1 MKFVHIAD
9 MHFDMPFTVLSNND
23 LNLGNERRMEQRLV
37 FKEIINYIKEN
48 NVEFLF
54 IAGDLY
60 EHEYVN
66 KTTIEYINNLFK
78 EIPNTKI
85 FITPGNHDPLLQNS
99 YYNTFEWNENVYI
112 FTNEVG
118 IYEFEELDIYG
129 YGFNDF
135 YLREEKLNNINI
147 KSKEKINILITH
159 GSLEGGT
166 EEDREYNPLPK
177 RKLEDIGFDY
187 IALGHIHKKNYNQ
200 DEKNNKVIYPGSTIS
215 LGFDE
220 LGEHGMIVGQ
230 INKNK
235 LNLEFVSLDKKEF
248 KEIELDISEINYEEE
263 LIEKINNLKLEEKCY
278 YKIILIGEKNIE
290 INLNNIKKYLLN
302 KNIIKL
308 KNNTKTKYDLE
319 KLSNENNL
327 KGIFVKEL
335 LNIKNEENLEL
346 IEKAI
351 EIGLESL
358 N

>member
-23 LNLGNERRMEQRLV
+23 SGLGNERRMEQRLI

-48 NVEFLF
+48 NIDFLF

-60 EHEYVN
+60 EHEYIN
-66 KTTIEYINNLFK
+66 KTTIEYIDNLFK
-78 EIPNTKI
+78 EIPDTKI

-99 YYNTFEWNENVYI
+99 YYNTYNWSDNVHI
-112 FTNEVG
+112 FTNEIG
-118 IYEFEELDIYG
+118 IYEYEELDVYG

-147 KSKEKINILITH
+147 KNKDKINILITH
-159 GSLEGGT
+159 GSLDGGT
-166 EEDREYNPLPK
+166 EEDREYNPLSK
-177 RKLEDIGFDY
+177 KKLEILGFDY
-187 IALGHIHKKNYNQ
+187 IGLGHIHKRNYSKQ
-200 DEKNNKVIYPGSTIS
+200 EKEKIIYPGSTMA

-220 LGEHGMIVGQ
+220 LGEHGMIVGN
-230 INKNK
+230 IKK
-235 LNLEFVSLDKKEF
+235 DELNLEFIPLDKKEF
-248 KEIELDISEINYEEE
+248 KELEVDISEINFEEE
-263 LIEKINNLKLEEKCY
+263 LIEKINNLKLQENCY

-290 INLNNIKKYLLN
+290 INLNNIKKYLIN

-308 KNNTKTKYDLE
+308 KINTKLKYDLE
-319 KLSNENNL
+319 KLSNEKNL

-335 LNIKNEENLEL
+335 LNIKNEENSNL

>member
-9 MHFDMPFTVLSNND
+9 MHFDVPFTVLSNND
-23 LNLGNERRMEQRLV
+23 LNLGNERRMEQRLI

-48 NVEFLF
+48 NVDFLF

-60 EHEYVN
+60 EHEYIN
-66 KTTIEYINNLFK
+66 KTTIDYINNLFK

-99 YYNTFEWNENVYI
+99 YYNTFEWNENVNI
-112 FTNEVG
+112 FTNEIG
-118 IYEFEELDIYG
+118 IYEFDELDIYG

-135 YLREEKLNNINI
+135 YLRENKIEKIEI
-147 KSKEKINILITH
+147 KNKEKINILITH
-159 GSLEGGT
+159 GSLEGGM
-166 EEDREYNPLPK
+166 EEDREYNPLSK
-177 RKLEDIGFDY
+177 KELENIGFDY
-187 IALGHIHKKNYNQ
+187 IALGHIHKSNYKPQEN
-200 DEKNNKVIYPGSTIS
+200 ERIVYPGSTIS

-220 LGEHGMIVGQ
+220 LGKHGMIIGE
-230 INKNK
+230 IEKNK
-235 LNLEFVSLDKKEF
+235 LNIEFIQLGKKEF
-248 KEIELDISEINYEEE
+248 KEIEIDISEINFEEE
-263 LIEKINNLKLEEKCY
+263 LIEKINDLELKENY

-290 INLNNIKKYLLN
+290 INLNNIKKYLIN

-308 KNNTKTKYDLE
+308 KNNTKIKYNLE
-319 KLSNENNL
+319 KISNENNL

-335 LNIKNEENLEL
+335 LNIKNEENATL

>member
-48 NVEFLF
+48 NIEFLF

-66 KTTIEYINNLFK
+66 KITIEYINNLFK

-99 YYNTFEWNENVYI
+99 YYNTFDWNENVYI

-118 IYEFEELDIYG
+118 IYEFENIDVYG

-147 KSKEKINILITH
+147 KNKEKINILITH

-166 EEDREYNPLPK
+166 EEDREYNPLSK
-177 RKLEDIGFDY
+177 KKLEVLDFDY
-187 IALGHIHKKNYNQ
+187 VALGHIHKRNYN
-200 DEKNNKVIYPGSTIS
+200 EKENKNIIYPGSVFS

-220 LGEHGMIVGQ
+220 LGQHGMIVG
-230 INKNK
+230 NMEKEK
-235 LNLEFVSLDKKEF
+235 LELEFMPLDKKEF
-248 KEIELDISEINYEEE
+248 KELEINISEINFEEE
-263 LIEKINNLKLEEKCY
+263 LLEKINNLKLDENCY
-278 YKIILIGEKNIE
+278 YKIILIGEKKIE
-290 INLNNIKKYLLN
+290 LNLNKIKKFLVD
-302 KNIIKL
+302 KNIIKI
-308 KNNTKTKYDLE
+308 KDETKIKYDLE

-327 KGIFVKEL
+327 KGIFIKEL
-335 LNIKNEENLEL
+335 LNMRTEENANL
-346 IEKAI
+346 IKKAI

>member
-23 LNLGNERRMEQRLV
+23 LSLGNERRMEQRLI
-37 FKEIINYIKEN
+37 FKQIINYIKEN
-48 NVEFLF
+48 NIDFLF

-99 YYNTFEWNENVYI
+99 YYNTFEWYENVHI
-112 FTNEVG
+112 FTNEIG
-118 IYEFEELDIYG
+118 IYEFEDIDIYG

-135 YLREEKLNNINI
+135 YLREKKIEKININN
-147 KSKEKINILITH
+147 KNKINILITH

-166 EEDREYNPLPK
+166 EEDREYNPLSK
-177 RKLEDIGFDY
+177 KELESLGFDY
-187 IALGHIHKKNYNQ
+187 VALGHIHKRNYSKQEN
-200 DEKNNKVIYPGSTIS
+200 EKVIYPGSTVS

-220 LGEHGMIVGQ
+220 LGKHGIIVGD
-230 INKNK
+230 IEKNK
-235 LNLEFVSLDKKEF
+235 LNLEFIPLDKKEF
-248 KEIELDISEINYEEE
+248 RELELDISEINFEEE
-263 LIEKINNLKLEEKCY
+263 LIEKINNLSLEENTY

-290 INLNNIKKYLLN
+290 ININNIKKYLIN

-308 KNNTKTKYDLE
+308 KNNTKIKYNLE

-335 LNIKNEENLEL
+335 LNIKNRENES
-346 IEKAI
+346 IVQDAI
-351 EIGLESL
+351 EIGLDSL
-358 N
+358 K

>member
-48 NVEFLF
+48 SVEFLF

-60 EHEYVN
+60 EHEYIN

-99 YYNTFEWNENVYI
+99 YYNTFEWNENVHI
-112 FTNEVG
+112 FANEIG
-118 IYEFEELDIYG
+118 IYEYENIDIYG

-135 YLREEKLNNINI
+135 YLRENKIEKLNI
-147 KSKEKINILITH
+147 KNKDKINILITH
-159 GSLEGGT
+159 GSLEGGA
-166 EEDREYNPLPK
+166 EEDREYNPLS
-177 RKLEDIGFDY
+177 RKQLETIDFDY
-187 IALGHIHKKNYNQ
+187 VALGHIHKKNYCKQ
-200 DEKNNKVIYPGSTIS
+200 ENKKIIYPGSTIS

-220 LGEHGMIVGQ
+220 LGQHGMIVAD
-230 INKNK
+230 IEKNK
-235 LNLEFVSLDKKEF
+235 INLEFVPLDKKEF
-248 KEIELDISEINYEEE
+248 KELELDISETSYEEE
-263 LIEKINNLKLEEKCY
+263 LIEKINNLKIDKNCY
-278 YKIILIGEKNIE
+278 YKIILVGEKNID
-290 INLNNIKKYLLN
+290 INLNNIKKYLIN

-308 KNNTKTKYDLE
+308 KNNTKIKYDLE

-335 LNIKNEENLEL
+335 LNIKNEENDL
-346 IEKAI
+346 IIQKAI

>member
-9 MHFDMPFTVLSNND
+9 MHFDVPFTVLSNND
-23 LNLGNERRMEQRLV
+23 LNLGNERRMEQRLI

-48 NVEFLF
+48 NADFLF

-60 EHEYVN
+60 EHEYIN
-66 KTTIEYINNLFK
+66 KTTIDYINNLFK

-99 YYNTFEWNENVYI
+99 YYNTFEWNENVNI
-112 FTNEVG
+112 FTNEIG
-118 IYEFEELDIYG
+118 IYEFDELDIYG

-135 YLREEKLNNINI
+135 YLRENKIEKIEI
-147 KSKEKINILITH
+147 KNKEKINILITH
-159 GSLEGGT
+159 GSLEGGM
-166 EEDREYNPLPK
+166 EEDREYNPLSK
-177 RKLEDIGFDY
+177 KELENIGFDY
-187 IALGHIHKKNYNQ
+187 IALGHIHKSNYKPQEN
-200 DEKNNKVIYPGSTIS
+200 ERIVYPGSTIS

-220 LGEHGMIVGQ
+220 LGKHGMIIGE
-230 INKNK
+230 IEKNK
-235 LNLEFVSLDKKEF
+235 LNIEFIQLGKKEF
-248 KEIELDISEINYEEE
+248 KEIEIDISEINFEEE
-263 LIEKINNLKLEEKCY
+263 LIEKINDLELKENY

-290 INLNNIKKYLLN
+290 INLNNIKKYLIN

-308 KNNTKTKYDLE
+308 KNNTKIKYNLE
-319 KLSNENNL
+319 KISNENNL

-335 LNIKNEENLEL
+335 LNIKNEENATL